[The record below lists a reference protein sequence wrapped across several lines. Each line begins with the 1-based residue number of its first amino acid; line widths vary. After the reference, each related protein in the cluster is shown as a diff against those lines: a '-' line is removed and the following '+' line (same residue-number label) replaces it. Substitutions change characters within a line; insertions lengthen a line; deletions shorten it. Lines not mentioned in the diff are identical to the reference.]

1 MDSSRPADHELHT
14 DTTAMAAIEADAP
27 RPPARWRMIVY
38 SAIGIVMFFVPVTI
52 NGASSIPLDH
62 LVTWVRGLLGP
73 VYTYDPA
80 QIAFVEQTWWW
91 NILGDVRKYSDAR
104 RIATHFMAAT
114 GKNNSESGNSGV
126 KPLEVV

>member
-73 VYTYDPA
+73 ADRWVGLAIIAAGAVVTKDLPA
-80 QIAFVEQTWWW
+80 NCIAGGVPAKV
-91 NILGDVRKYSDAR
+91 IGAR
-104 RIATHFMAAT
+104 PEANGA
-114 GKNNSESGNSGV
+114 
-126 KPLEVV
+126 